1 MSVRTA
7 RAAFYLCS
15 LVSVVLAILVLQ
27 SVSMRTSVVSLDAS
41 LALDSA
47 VRGQKSWQVV

>member
-27 SVSMRTSVVSLDAS
+27 NVSMRTSAIVSFDAS

-47 VRGQKSWQVV
+47 VRGQKS